1 MFHVQNVISLYSSIR
16 ELFLYS
22 NLNVTFFNNSFTFI
36 SMDALD
42 NGKCNVTDNAFN
54 LPPLLYSAV
63 TSAEDD
69 SDVKI
74 FKTISLGIEGSANKI
89 GVGIIRCTCTRTR
102 ILTVRDQI
110 ESFEYEYKYF
120 YEILCNPRKT
130 YITPAG
136 QGILVVFM
144 CI

>member
-1 MFHVQNVISLYSSIR
+1 
-16 ELFLYS
+16 
-22 NLNVTFFNNSFTFI
+22 
-36 SMDALD
+36 MDALD
-42 NGKCNVTDNAFN
+42 NGKCNVSDNAFN
-54 LPPLLYSAV
+54 LPPLLYSA
-63 TSAEDD
+63 EED

-102 ILTVRDQI
+102 ILSAHDQI
-110 ESFEYEYKYF
+110 NSEYEYKYF

-136 QGILVVFM
+136 QGIPEVSSAFYIIIIKFSYRISSERNCVAPSKSCSRSSSFGS
-144 CI
+144 

>member
-1 MFHVQNVISLYSSIR
+1 
-16 ELFLYS
+16 
-22 NLNVTFFNNSFTFI
+22 
-36 SMDALD
+36 MDALD

-63 TSAEDD
+63 TSAKDD

-102 ILTVRDQI
+102 ILTLRDQI

-136 QGILVVFM
+136 QGIIEVFM